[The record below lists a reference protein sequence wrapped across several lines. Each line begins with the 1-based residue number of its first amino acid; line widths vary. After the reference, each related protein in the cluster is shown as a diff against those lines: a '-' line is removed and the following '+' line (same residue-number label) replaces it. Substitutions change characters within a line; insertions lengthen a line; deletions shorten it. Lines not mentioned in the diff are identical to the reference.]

1 VTRLILT
8 ADDFGIALPVNEA
21 VERAHR
27 DGVLGAASLMVGGAA
42 AEDAVLRARRM
53 PDLRVGLHLVVV
65 EGRPVLPPE
74 AIPDLVD
81 ARGELPADLFAAGL
95 RFFFLPRVRRQLE
108 AEIRAQFEA
117 FRKTGLDLDHVN
129 AHDHMHLHPTVLAIL
144 LRVGREFGMRA
155 VRVPWE
161 PRAPA
166 GGRGARGLGARAADA
181 ALAPWIALLRAR
193 VRRAGLRSNDF
204 VLGLRDSGAMDEARV
219 LALLDALPE
228 GVGEIYFHVAT
239 HRCPEIDRHAPAYR
253 PLDELAALTSR
264 RVREALERR
273 EVARIGF
280 RDLGPSG
287 SAQRGLPASSSD
299 GGAPRGNAG

>member
-1 VTRLILT
+1 VTRLVVT
-8 ADDFGIALPVNEA
+8 ADDFGLALPVNEA

-42 AEDAVLRARRM
+42 AADAVERARRL
-53 PDLRVGLHLVVV
+53 PGLRVGLHLVVV
-65 EGRPVLPPE
+65 EGRPVLPAD

-95 RFFFLPRVRRQLE
+95 RFFFRAGVRRQLE

-117 FRKTGLDLDHVN
+117 FRATGLALDHVN
-129 AHDHMHLHPTVLAIL
+129 AHDHMHLHPTVLGIC

-161 PRAPA
+161 PRPRA
-166 GGRGARGLGARAADA
+166 GGRPRRLAERAADA
-181 ALAPWIALLRAR
+181 ALAPWIAWLRAR
-193 VRRAGLRSNDF
+193 LRRAGIRSNDF

-219 LALLDALPE
+219 LALLEDLPQ

-239 HRCPEIDRHAPAYR
+239 RPCPELERHAPHYR
-253 PLDELAALTSR
+253 PLDELGALLSP
-264 RVREALERR
+264 RVREALDRR
-273 EVARIGF
+273 RLARIGF
-280 RDLGPSG
+280 ADLE
-287 SAQRGLPASSSD
+287 A
-299 GGAPRGNAG
+299 